1 MEYLSNLHILIYRLY
16 MSGLSTVRISIYQN
30 RIVFMTTREAL
41 FGTGKG
47 LIYSCYYSKS
57 TGIKYCCVDDL
68 SYLKVDK
75 NKLLRLR
82 WDYYN
87 RLDLWAS
94 REYVML
100 HIEGITP
107 DITIGDTGKYK

>member
-1 MEYLSNLHILIYRLY
+1 MEYLSNLHILIYKIY
-16 MSGLSTVRISIYQN
+16 INSLSTIRVSIYRN
-30 RIVFMTTREAL
+30 RIVFMTEKAI
-41 FGTGKG
+41 FGTSNGI
-47 LIYSCYYSKS
+47 LYSCYYNKS
-57 TGIKYCCVDDL
+57 TGIKYCYVDDL
-68 SYLKVDK
+68 SFLEIDK
-75 NKLLRLR
+75 TKLLRVC

-107 DITIGDTGKYK
+107 DITIGDTGKYT